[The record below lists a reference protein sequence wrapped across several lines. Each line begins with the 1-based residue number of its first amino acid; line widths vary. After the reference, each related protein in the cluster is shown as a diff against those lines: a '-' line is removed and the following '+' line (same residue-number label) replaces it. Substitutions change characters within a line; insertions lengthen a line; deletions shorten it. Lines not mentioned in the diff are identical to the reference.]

1 MGLGNDL
8 AEEKMEEIAEERAGI
23 VKKKCEET
31 PLCSQNTWGG
41 NRLIYSEL
49 Y

>member
-23 VKKKCEET
+23 VRKKCEET
-31 PLCSQNTWGG
+31 PLYSQNTGGG
-41 NRLIYSEL
+41 NRQIYSEL